1 MAALKPEKDEGES
14 EGPLQKPSLLSL
26 QNTVLKAVGVLLPVI
41 LVATCLRDSL
51 TWQIARLWGMARDYV
66 WQALWDQLVTKLG
79 TDPFIYLYLGT
90 TLVSS
95 VVYWGVG
102 CLFLFCDVTLKP
114 EVLRQYK
121 VQPGTN
127 EPLDAEKLRRL
138 LWTVMLNWFT
148 INPVF
153 SYCFFQLHLLRGV
166 PDISVLPSF
175 HRVLAELVVFLV
187 VEEVVFY
194 YSHWLLHHRRIYK
207 HIHKKHHEWTASIA
221 LVAVYAHPVEHVVSN
236 LLPVA
241 LGPLIVGAHP
251 ATMWLWFSIALLSTL
266 NSHSG
271 YHLPFLPSPEAHDFH
286 HLKFNQCYGVL
297 GVLDYLHGTDQQ
309 FRASKAY
316 SRHITL
322 LGSKPLRETFPD
334 KIKE

>member
-1 MAALKPEKDEGES
+1 MGQEMPKKVEIDEGES
-14 EGPLQKPSLLSL
+14 DGPLHKPSLLSL
-26 QNTVLKAVGVLLPVI
+26 QNTAIKAVGILLPVV

-51 TWQIARLWGMARDYV
+51 TWQAARLWGMARDYV
-66 WQALWDQLVTKLG
+66 WQALWDRLVAVLG
-79 TDPFIYLYLGT
+79 NHPFTYLYLGT

-95 VVYWGVG
+95 IVYWGAG
-102 CLFLFCDVTLKP
+102 CLFLLCDITLKP

-121 VQPGTN
+121 IQPGTN
-127 EPLDAEKLRRL
+127 EPLDGEKFKKL
-138 LWTVMLNWFT
+138 LKTISLNWFT

-153 SYCFFQLHLLRGV
+153 SYCFYRLHLMRGI
-166 PDISVLPSF
+166 PDVTILPSF
-175 HRVLAELVVFLV
+175 HRVLAELVVILL

-194 YSHWLLHHRRIYK
+194 YSHWILHHRRLYK

-241 LGPLIVGAHP
+241 LGPLIVGSHP

-297 GVLDYLHGTDQQ
+297 GILDYLHGTDQQ
-309 FRASKAY
+309 FR
-316 SRHITL
+316 L
-322 LGSKPLRETFPD
+322 F
-334 KIKE
+334 